1 MSDFRGLAESSRVRL
16 LGAVQTRP
24 DSTLKELAD
33 QVGLHV
39 NTVRDHLRALE
50 HEGFVLSRR
59 LATGTRGRPPL
70 VYAPVADA
78 STNPAAQERV
88 DGATERGDELRRR
101 LAASRAHPLGVAASR
116 QLDTLYEHL
125 VDTGLEPRV
134 VDDTGLEI
142 ELTPCPY
149 FGYVHEDR
157 ALACAVHAAVLRDI
171 LAQVPGPLGLKD
183 LQPFVT
189 PQVCRVEL
197 LAERDPE

>member
-1 MSDFRGLAESSRVRL
+1 MRHHRGVPRRVSDFRGLAESSRVRL

-50 HEGFVLSRR
+50 HEGFVFSRR

-101 LAASRAHPLGVAASR
+101 LPEVTRRPRSTSRGR
-116 QLDTLYEHL
+116 
-125 VDTGLEPRV
+125 TGWRSPP
-134 VDDTGLEI
+134 TGS
-142 ELTPCPY
+142 
-149 FGYVHEDR
+149 
-157 ALACAVHAAVLRDI
+157 
-171 LAQVPGPLGLKD
+171 
-183 LQPFVT
+183 
-189 PQVCRVEL
+189 
-197 LAERDPE
+197 